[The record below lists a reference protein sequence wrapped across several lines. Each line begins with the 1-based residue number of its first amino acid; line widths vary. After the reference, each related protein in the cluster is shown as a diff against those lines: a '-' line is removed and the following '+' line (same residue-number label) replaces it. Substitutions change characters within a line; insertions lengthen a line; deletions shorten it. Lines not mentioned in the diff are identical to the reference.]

1 MLVLFVE
8 DLEELHCEAT
18 AEALETVD
26 AVDAVDLSLSNLLPH
41 SQISI
46 VKSLFVLVMWQ
57 CFAARGSKFKG
68 AVHARCRA
76 EIQLA

>member
-18 AEALETVD
+18 AETLE

-46 VKSLFVLVMWQ
+46 VKSLFLLVMQQ

>member
-26 AVDAVDLSLSNLLPH
+26 AVDLFLSNLLPH

-46 VKSLFVLVMWQ
+46 VKSLFVLVMRQ